1 MCRIFTILL
10 LKTKLNFHNHG
21 MSVSCNVNPL
31 PKFILQTHPGPL
43 DWNDLHI
50 GKQRTVEP
58 FLGPRLAKLEMA
70 KMKLPFSSSNEE
82 LLPTDMS
89 IPETELT
96 ANSP

>member
-1 MCRIFTILL
+1 MACPSLVMLILSRSLFCRHTL
-10 LKTKLNFHNHG
+10 
-21 MSVSCNVNPL
+21 
-31 PKFILQTHPGPL
+31 GPS
-43 DWNDLHI
+43 I
-50 GKQRTVEP
+50 GLTCTLGNRTVEP